1 MKSKYQAAAA
11 AIFLSAGTA
20 GIQVFAQDLAA
31 TGNSSQTAGQGG
43 DVVARV
49 KAALHSDPG
58 LFDKH
63 IDVSSKNGKVVMN
76 GFVATAQ
83 DMQKAV
89 KAANKAAGEGRV
101 VNNLT
106 IKEGGGGGSG

>member
-1 MKSKYQAAAA
+1 MESKFVTACAAALL
-11 AIFLSAGTA
+11 FGAGSLTV
-20 GIQVFAQDLAA
+20 GVQAQDLAT
-31 TGNSSQTAGQGG
+31 TGNPPAAQGQG
-43 DVVARV
+43 DMATRV
-49 KAALHSDPG
+49 KSALHADPG

-63 IDVSSKNGKVVMN
+63 IDVSSKNGKVVLN

-83 DMQKAV
+83 DLQKAV
-89 KAANKAAGEGRV
+89 KIGNQVAGEGQV